1 MFCLHGNVYLIMWLS
16 VLESVPDS
24 SYLPI
29 LREVL
34 ALWRPRAGPL
44 REGSG
49 FELWPGHRVELLGK
63 ILYSLTMPLSRKPDE
78 MLGNYH
84 PWISIHKQEN

>member
-1 MFCLHGNVYLIMWLS
+1 MATA
-16 VLESVPDS
+16 
-24 SYLPI
+24 
-29 LREVL
+29 R
-34 ALWRPRAGPL
+34 
-44 REGSG
+44 
-49 FELWPGHRVELLGK
+49 WPGHRVELLGK